1 MITSKLGRSNWLS
14 KCLKVLLLM
23 SCVVVVMVVAVAV
36 AVMALLMRVIII
48 VIGVMAILRVICK
61 PPLALLRWH
70 WSGNV
75 VQVEV
80 IQRQLIVVAVLE
92 EGPQVVVVVVVVVLI
107 TGGHLSTSGA
117 ITSSSVAVK
126 VDRLVGEAVS
136 EAASKGVRRSSS
148 AATHRVSFLLHKVLP
163 TFQTTS

>member
-23 SCVVVVMVVAVAV
+23 SCVVVVMVVVVAV
-36 AVMALLMRVIII
+36 AVMVVLMRVIII
-48 VIGVMAILRVICK
+48 VIGVMASLRVICK

-92 EGPQVVVVVVVVVLI
+92 EGPQVVVVVVVVLI
-107 TGGHLSTSGA
+107 TGGHLSTSVA
-117 ITSSSVAVK
+117 TTSSTIAVK

>member
-23 SCVVVVMVVAVAV
+23 SCVVVVMVVVVAV
-36 AVMALLMRVIII
+36 AVMVVLMRVIIII
-48 VIGVMAILRVICK
+48 VIGVMASLRVICK

-92 EGPQVVVVVVVVVLI
+92 EGPQVVVVVVVVLI
-107 TGGHLSTSGA
+107 TGGHLATSV
-117 ITSSSVAVK
+117 ITTVAVK

>member
-23 SCVVVVMVVAVAV
+23 SCVVVVMVVVV
-36 AVMALLMRVIII
+36 AVMVVLMRVIII

-92 EGPQVVVVVVVVVLI
+92 EGPQVVVVVVVVLI
-107 TGGHLSTSGA
+107 TGGHLATSV
-117 ITSSSVAVK
+117 ITTVAVK

>member
-23 SCVVVVMVVAVAV
+23 SCVVVVMMVVVVTV
-36 AVMALLMRVIII
+36 AVMVLLMRVIII

-92 EGPQVVVVVVVVVLI
+92 EGPQVVVVVVVVLI
-107 TGGHLSTSGA
+107 TGGHLSTSVA
-117 ITSSSVAVK
+117 ITSSIAVK

>member
-1 MITSKLGRSNWLS
+1 
-14 KCLKVLLLM
+14 M
-23 SCVVVVMVVAVAV
+23 SCVVVVMVVVVAV
-36 AVMALLMRVIII
+36 AGMVLLMRVIII

-92 EGPQVVVVVVVVVLI
+92 EGPQVVVVVVVVLI
-107 TGGHLSTSGA
+107 TGGHLSTSV
-117 ITSSSVAVK
+117 ITTVVK

-136 EAASKGVRRSSS
+136 EAASKRVRRSSS